1 MTPKAARFVKEY
13 LIDLNATKAAER
25 AGYSKKT
32 AYSAGQR
39 LLKHVEVAAAIE
51 KAAAKR
57 AEKTDITA
65 ERVLRELGLIGF
77 GDLKA
82 IFDDDGR
89 LRPMHELPESVS
101 RTLGAVEVRRETV
114 KRNVS
119 GDIETDV
126 TEQVIKVRSWD
137 KIRALELLGRHLAL
151 WNEKLPGADEVE
163 PLRIEITRRH
173 ASPSH
178 AG

>member
-1 MTPKAARFVKEY
+1 MTPKAKRFVAEY

-25 AGYSKKT
+25 AGYSKRT
-32 AYSAGQR
+32 AYSSGQR
-39 LLKHVEVAAAIE
+39 LLSHVEVKAELE
-51 KAAAKR
+51 KRMAKR
-57 AEKTDITA
+57 AAKTEITA
-65 ERVLRELGLIGF
+65 DRVLQELGLIGF
-77 GDLKA
+77 GDLRA
-82 IFDDDGR
+82 IFDEDGR

-101 RTLGAVEVRRETV
+101 RTLGTVEVKRETV

-119 GDIETDV
+119 GEVETDV
-126 TEQVIKVRSWD
+126 SEQVIKVRTWD

-173 ASPSH
+173 APASN

>member
-1 MTPKAARFVKEY
+1 MTPKAERFVKEY

-25 AGYSKKT
+25 AGYSKRT

-39 LLKHVEVAAAIE
+39 LLKNVEVAVALE
-51 KAAAKR
+51 KAHAKR

-82 IFDDDGR
+82 VFDEDGR
-89 LRPMHELPESVS
+89 LKPIHELPDAVS
-101 RTLGAVEVRRETV
+101 RSLGTVEVKRETV

-119 GDIETDV
+119 GEIETDV
-126 TEQVIKVRSWD
+126 TEQVIKIRTWD

-163 PLRIEITRRH
+163 PLKVEVTHRH
-173 ASPSH
+173 ASSPHS
-178 AG
+178 G